1 MATKEAKPP
10 LSNQEH
16 EIVFESDDNKIG
28 KLTST
33 STKSDA
39 VEDLTESHK
48 LKNSYPG
55 RSDIELLA
63 QEIENRREN
72 RIEVTFKQRK
82 RFLDICFEVAKKEGG
97 IFSRLSKSG
106 LEGLVKEFQ
115 ERVSKKENISSSGV
129 YKLSNR
135 LLNLIGVWDMDEAM
149 LKLFTAGLEYVQRD
163 DEDEFYFRDFNFYCL
178 KIRSRFSFLRI
189 PQLAVFFWMLI
200 YYFGSA
206 ILFCSIMKNENVCP
220 KDTPYAF
227 GGWITS
233 VYFASV
239 TMSTVGYGGKN
250 AYSIVACGKELWLPR
265 RLTNP
270 LFHVPS
276 SNDRCLLNWRTCMA
290 VICRYWLYD
299 HQYYGRCDS
308 LQCSC

>member
-1 MATKEAKPP
+1 METKEGSSPKEGDNTTKLPSP
-10 LSNQEH
+10 NEEH

-28 KLTST
+28 KSTTT

-39 VEDLTESHK
+39 VEELTESHK
-48 LKNSYPG
+48 LKSSAPG

-63 QEIENRREN
+63 EEIESRREN

-82 RFLDICFEVAKKEGG
+82 RFLDICFEAAKKEGG
-97 IFSRLSKSG
+97 SFSRLSKSG

-115 ERVSKKENISSSGV
+115 ERVSKKENIASSGV
-129 YKLSNR
+129 YNLSNR

-149 LKLFTAGLEYVQRD
+149 LKLFSAGLEYVERD
-163 DEDEFYFRDFNFYCL
+163 DEDEFYFRDFNFYSL
-178 KIRSRFSFLRI
+178 KIKSRFSFLRV

-200 YYFGSA
+200 YYFGSG

-220 KDTPYAF
+220 KDTTYAF
-227 GGWITS
+227 GGWMTS

-250 AYSIVACGKELWLPR
+250 SNCIVGLW
-265 RLTNP
+265 
-270 LFHVPS
+270 
-276 SNDRCLLNWRTCMA
+276 
-290 VICRYWLYD
+290 
-299 HQYYGRCDS
+299 
-308 LQCSC
+308 